1 MTFTP
6 ELARAQFSAL
16 TQRYD
21 DKPVIF
27 FDGPGGSQVSQ
38 GVLEKMTHYLGKYN
52 ANLGGHYFSSHKTTE
67 VMSNARES
75 VRAFLNAPSPDNIV
89 FGMNMT
95 SLTFHLS
102 RIISRDWQAGD
113 EIIVTELD
121 HYANVSSW
129 QQAANDKQVT
139 VHQIPLQQSDC
150 SLDTARLCEK
160 ITAKTRLVAVSYA
173 SNVTG
178 SITDIKAITEAAHR
192 VGAQVYVDAV
202 HYAPHNL
209 IDVQALGC
217 DFLVCSAYKFFG
229 PHIGMAYIA
238 PQWLQRLQPYKVEPA
253 TDIGPGRFE
262 TGTQSFEGLAGVT
275 AAIDYLAQWGTP
287 GAPLRQRLQ
296 ESFADYHR
304 HEENLCRY
312 FLQGLQNVD
321 GVQLYGTP
329 QADIHRRTPTF
340 ALTFSGHAPEEIAR
354 RLGRHNICASSGH
367 FYALGLIRRLSLQ
380 DSGGVLRIGMMHYNT
395 QQEID
400 MLFEVL
406 ASELTVAGRQ
416 AAIGQI

>member
-1 MTFTP
+1 MSFTP

-16 TQRYD
+16 SQRHD

-27 FDGPGGSQVSQ
+27 FDGPGGSQVSH
-38 GVLEKMTHYLGKYN
+38 GVLEKMTGYLGKYN

-67 VMSNARES
+67 VMNHARES
-75 VRAFLNAPSPDNIV
+75 VRALLNAPSPDNIV

-102 RIISRDWQAGD
+102 RIISRTWQAGD
-113 EIIVTELD
+113 EIIVTALD

-129 QQAANDKQVT
+129 QQAAADKQAI
-139 VHQIPLQQSDC
+139 VHQIPLERADC
-150 SLDTARLCEK
+150 SLSAARLCER

-178 SITDIKAITEAAHR
+178 SIADIKAITEAAHR
-192 VGAQVYVDAV
+192 VGALVYVDAV

-217 DFLVCSAYKFFG
+217 DFLACSAYKFFG

-253 TDIGPGRFE
+253 TDVGPGRFE

-287 GAPLRQRLQ
+287 GASLRQRLQ
-296 ESFADYHR
+296 ESFTGYHR
-304 HEENLCRY
+304 HEENLSRH
-312 FLQGLQNVD
+312 FLQRLQHIS
-321 GVQLYGTP
+321 GVQLYGSA

-354 RLGRHNICASSGH
+354 RLGRHNICVGSGH
-367 FYALGLIRRLSLQ
+367 FYALGLIQQLGLQ
-380 DSGGVLRIGMMHYNT
+380 DGGVLRIGMMHYNT
-395 QQEID
+395 LQEID

-406 ASELTVAGRQ
+406 AGELGIKGKQSVNG
-416 AAIGQI
+416 

>member
-16 TQRYD
+16 TQHYND
-21 DKPVIF
+21 QPVIF
-27 FDGPGGSQVSQ
+27 FDGPGGSQVSR
-38 GVLEKMTHYLGKYN
+38 GVLEKMTDYLGKYN
-52 ANLGGHYFSSHKTTE
+52 ANLGGHYFSSHVTGE
-67 VMSNARES
+67 VMNNARES
-75 VRAFLNAPSPDNIV
+75 VRALLNAPTPDNII

-102 RIISRDWQAGD
+102 RIISRHWQAGD

-139 VHQIPLQQSDC
+139 VHQIPLQQADC
-150 SLDTARLCEK
+150 SLDVARLCEQ
-160 ITAKTRLVAVSYA
+160 ITAKTRLVAVTYA

-178 SITDIKAITEAAHR
+178 SIVDIKTITEAAHR

-253 TDIGPGRFE
+253 TDVGPGRFE
-262 TGTQSFEGLAGVT
+262 TGTQSFEGLTGVT
-275 AAIDYLAQWGTP
+275 AAVDYLAQWGTP
-287 GAPLRQRLQ
+287 GASLRQRLQ

-312 FLQGLQNVD
+312 FLQRLQQID
-321 GVQLYGTP
+321 DVQLYGSP
-329 QADIHRRTPTF
+329 QADCQRRTPTF
-340 ALTFSGHAPEEIAR
+340 ALTFKRHAPEQVAR
-354 RLGRHNICASSGH
+354 RLGRHNICVGSGH
-367 FYALGLIRRLSLQ
+367 FYAQGLIQRLNLQ

-395 QQEID
+395 LQEID
-400 MLFEVL
+400 TLFELLV
-406 ASELTVAGRQ
+406 SER
-416 AAIGQI
+416 

>member
-16 TQRYD
+16 TQHYND
-21 DKPVIF
+21 QPVIF
-27 FDGPGGSQVSQ
+27 FDGPGGSQVSR
-38 GVLEKMTHYLGKYN
+38 GVLEKMTDYLGKYN
-52 ANLGGHYFSSHKTTE
+52 ANLGGHYFSSHVSGE
-67 VMSNARES
+67 VMNNARES
-75 VRAFLNAPSPDNIV
+75 VRALLNAPTPDNII

-102 RIISRDWQAGD
+102 RIISRHWQAGD

-139 VHQIPLQQSDC
+139 VHQIPLQQADC
-150 SLDTARLCEK
+150 SLDVARLCEQ
-160 ITAKTRLVAVSYA
+160 ITAKTRLVAVTYA

-178 SITDIKAITEAAHR
+178 SIVDIKTITEAAHR

-253 TDIGPGRFE
+253 TDVGPGRFE

-275 AAIDYLAQWGTP
+275 AAVDYLAQWGTP
-287 GAPLRQRLQ
+287 GASLRQRLQ

-312 FLQGLQNVD
+312 FLQRLQQID
-321 GVQLYGTP
+321 DVQLYGSA
-329 QADIHRRTPTF
+329 QADCQRRTPTF
-340 ALTFSGHAPEEIAR
+340 ALTFKRHAPEQVAR
-354 RLGRHNICASSGH
+354 RLGRHNICVGSGH
-367 FYALGLIRRLSLQ
+367 FYAQGLIQRLNLQ

-395 QQEID
+395 LQEID
-400 MLFEVL
+400 TLFELLV
-406 ASELTVAGRQ
+406 SER
-416 AAIGQI
+416 

>member
-16 TQRYD
+16 TQHYND
-21 DKPVIF
+21 QPVIF
-27 FDGPGGSQVSQ
+27 FDGPGGSQVSR
-38 GVLEKMTHYLGKYN
+38 GVLEKMTDYLGKYN
-52 ANLGGHYFSSHKTTE
+52 ANLGGHYFSSHVTGE
-67 VMSNARES
+67 VMNNARES
-75 VRAFLNAPSPDNIV
+75 VRALLNAPTPDNII

-102 RIISRDWQAGD
+102 RIISRHWQAGD

-139 VHQIPLQQSDC
+139 VHQIPLQQADC
-150 SLDTARLCEK
+150 SLDVARLCEQ
-160 ITAKTRLVAVSYA
+160 ITVKTRLVAVTYA

-178 SITDIKAITEAAHR
+178 SIVDIKTITEAAHR

-253 TDIGPGRFE
+253 TDVGPGRFE

-275 AAIDYLAQWGTP
+275 AAVDYLAQWGTP
-287 GAPLRQRLQ
+287 GASLRQRLQ

-312 FLQGLQNVD
+312 FLQRLQQID
-321 GVQLYGTP
+321 DVQLYGSP
-329 QADIHRRTPTF
+329 QADCQRRTPTF
-340 ALTFSGHAPEEIAR
+340 ALTFKRHAPEQIAL
-354 RLGRHNICASSGH
+354 RLGRHNICVGSGH
-367 FYALGLIRRLSLQ
+367 FYAQGLIQRLNLQ

-395 QQEID
+395 LQEID
-400 MLFEVL
+400 TLFELLV
-406 ASELTVAGRQ
+406 SER
-416 AAIGQI
+416 

>member
-16 TQRYD
+16 TQHYND
-21 DKPVIF
+21 QPVIF
-27 FDGPGGSQVSQ
+27 FDGPGGSQVSR
-38 GVLEKMTHYLGKYN
+38 GVLEKMTDYLGKYN
-52 ANLGGHYFSSHKTTE
+52 ANLGGHYFSSHLTGE
-67 VMSNARES
+67 VMNHARES
-75 VRAFLNAPSPDNIV
+75 VRALLNAPTPDNII

-102 RIISRDWQAGD
+102 RIISRHWQAGD

-150 SLDTARLCEK
+150 SLDVARLCEQ
-160 ITAKTRLVAVSYA
+160 ITAKTRLVAVTYA

-178 SITDIKAITEAAHR
+178 SIVDIKTITEAAHR

-238 PQWLQRLQPYKVEPA
+238 PQWLQRLHPYKVEPA
-253 TDIGPGRFE
+253 TDAGPGRFE

-275 AAIDYLAQWGTP
+275 AAVEYLAQWGTP
-287 GAPLRQRLQ
+287 GASLRQRLQ

-312 FLQGLQNVD
+312 FLQRLQQID
-321 GVQLYGTP
+321 DVQLYGSP
-329 QADIHRRTPTF
+329 LADSQRRTPTF
-340 ALTFSGHAPEEIAR
+340 ALTFKRHAPEQVAR
-354 RLGRHNICASSGH
+354 RLGRHNICVGSGH
-367 FYALGLIRRLSLQ
+367 FYAQGLIQRLNLQ

-395 QQEID
+395 LQEID
-400 MLFEVL
+400 TLFELLV
-406 ASELTVAGRQ
+406 SER
-416 AAIGQI
+416 

>member
-16 TQRYD
+16 TQHYND
-21 DKPVIF
+21 QPVIF
-27 FDGPGGSQVSQ
+27 FDGPGGSQVSR
-38 GVLEKMTHYLGKYN
+38 GVLEKMTDYLGKYN
-52 ANLGGHYFSSHKTTE
+52 ANLGGHYFSSHVTGE
-67 VMSNARES
+67 VMNNARES
-75 VRAFLNAPSPDNIV
+75 VRALLNAPTPDNII

-102 RIISRDWQAGD
+102 RIISRHWQAGD

-139 VHQIPLQQSDC
+139 VHQIPLQQADC
-150 SLDTARLCEK
+150 SLDVARLCEQ
-160 ITAKTRLVAVSYA
+160 ITAKTRLVAVTYA

-178 SITDIKAITEAAHR
+178 SIVDIKTITEAAHR

-238 PQWLQRLQPYKVEPA
+238 PQWLQRLQSYKVEPA
-253 TDIGPGRFE
+253 TDVGPGRFE

-275 AAIDYLAQWGTP
+275 AAVDYLAQWGTP
-287 GAPLRQRLQ
+287 GASLRQRLQ

-312 FLQGLQNVD
+312 FLQRLQQID
-321 GVQLYGTP
+321 DVQLYGSP
-329 QADIHRRTPTF
+329 QADCQRRTPTF
-340 ALTFSGHAPEEIAR
+340 ALTFKRHAPEQVAR
-354 RLGRHNICASSGH
+354 RLGRHNICVGSGH
-367 FYALGLIRRLSLQ
+367 FYAQGLIQRLNLQ

-395 QQEID
+395 LQEID
-400 MLFEVL
+400 TLFELLV
-406 ASELTVAGRQ
+406 SER
-416 AAIGQI
+416 

>member
-16 TQRYD
+16 TQHYND
-21 DKPVIF
+21 QPVIF
-27 FDGPGGSQVSQ
+27 FDGPGGSQVSR
-38 GVLEKMTHYLGKYN
+38 GVLEKMTDYLGKYN
-52 ANLGGHYFSSHKTTE
+52 ANLGGHYFSSHVTGE
-67 VMSNARES
+67 VMNNARES
-75 VRAFLNAPSPDNIV
+75 VRALLNAPTPDNII

-102 RIISRDWQAGD
+102 RIISRHWQAGD

-139 VHQIPLQQSDC
+139 VHQIPLQQADC
-150 SLDTARLCEK
+150 SLDVARLCEQ
-160 ITAKTRLVAVSYA
+160 ITAKTRLVAVTYA

-178 SITDIKAITEAAHR
+178 SIVDIKTITEAAHR

-238 PQWLQRLQPYKVEPA
+238 PQWLQRLQSYKVEPA
-253 TDIGPGRFE
+253 TDVGPGRFE

-275 AAIDYLAQWGTP
+275 AAVDYLAQWGTP
-287 GAPLRQRLQ
+287 GASLRQRLQ

-312 FLQGLQNVD
+312 FLQRLQQID
-321 GVQLYGTP
+321 DVQLYGSP
-329 QADIHRRTPTF
+329 QADCQRRTPTF
-340 ALTFSGHAPEEIAR
+340 ALTFKRHAPEQIAR
-354 RLGRHNICASSGH
+354 RLGRHNICVGSGH
-367 FYALGLIRRLSLQ
+367 FYAQGLIQRLNLQ
-380 DSGGVLRIGMMHYNT
+380 DCGGVLRIGMMHYNT
-395 QQEID
+395 LQEID
-400 MLFEVL
+400 TLFELLV
-406 ASELTVAGRQ
+406 SER
-416 AAIGQI
+416 

>member
-6 ELARAQFSAL
+6 EIARAQFSAL
-16 TQRYD
+16 TQHYND
-21 DKPVIF
+21 QPVIF
-27 FDGPGGSQVSQ
+27 FDGPGGSQVSR
-38 GVLEKMTHYLGKYN
+38 GVLEKMTDYLGKYN
-52 ANLGGHYFSSHKTTE
+52 ANLGGHYFSSHVTGE
-67 VMSNARES
+67 VMNNARES
-75 VRAFLNAPSPDNIV
+75 VRALLNAPTPDNII

-102 RIISRDWQAGD
+102 RIISRHWQAGD

-139 VHQIPLQQSDC
+139 VHQIPLQQADC
-150 SLDTARLCEK
+150 SLDVARLCEQ
-160 ITAKTRLVAVSYA
+160 ITAKTRLVAVTYA

-178 SITDIKAITEAAHR
+178 SIVDIKTITEAAHR

-253 TDIGPGRFE
+253 TDVGPGRFE

-275 AAIDYLAQWGTP
+275 AAVDYLAQWGTP
-287 GAPLRQRLQ
+287 GASLRQRLQ

-312 FLQGLQNVD
+312 FLQRLQQID
-321 GVQLYGTP
+321 DVQLYGSP
-329 QADIHRRTPTF
+329 QADCQRRTPTF
-340 ALTFSGHAPEEIAR
+340 ALTFKRHAPEQIAL
-354 RLGRHNICASSGH
+354 RLGRHNICVGSGH
-367 FYALGLIRRLSLQ
+367 FYAQGLIQRLNLQ

-395 QQEID
+395 LQEID
-400 MLFEVL
+400 TLFELLV
-406 ASELTVAGRQ
+406 SER
-416 AAIGQI
+416 

>member
-16 TQRYD
+16 SQHYND
-21 DKPVIF
+21 QPVIF
-27 FDGPGGSQVSQ
+27 FDGPGGSQVSR
-38 GVLEKMTHYLGKYN
+38 GVLEKMTDYLGKYN
-52 ANLGGHYFSSHKTTE
+52 ANLGGHYFSSHLTGE
-67 VMSNARES
+67 VMNHARES
-75 VRAFLNAPSPDNIV
+75 VRALLNAPTPDNII

-102 RIISRDWQAGD
+102 RIISRHWQAGD

-150 SLDTARLCEK
+150 SLDVARLCEQ
-160 ITAKTRLVAVSYA
+160 ITAKTRLVAVTYA

-178 SITDIKAITEAAHR
+178 SIVDIKTITEAAHR

-253 TDIGPGRFE
+253 TDVGPGRFE

-275 AAIDYLAQWGTP
+275 AAVEYLAQWGTP
-287 GAPLRQRLQ
+287 GASLRQRLQ

-312 FLQGLQNVD
+312 FLQRLQQID
-321 GVQLYGTP
+321 DVQLYGSP
-329 QADIHRRTPTF
+329 LADSQRRTPTF
-340 ALTFSGHAPEEIAR
+340 ALTFKRHAPEQVAR
-354 RLGRHNICASSGH
+354 RLGRHNICVGSGH
-367 FYALGLIRRLSLQ
+367 FYAQGLIQRLNLQ

-395 QQEID
+395 LQEID
-400 MLFEVL
+400 TLFELLV
-406 ASELTVAGRQ
+406 SER
-416 AAIGQI
+416 

>member
-16 TQRYD
+16 TQHYND
-21 DKPVIF
+21 QPVIF
-27 FDGPGGSQVSQ
+27 FDGPGGSQVSR
-38 GVLEKMTHYLGKYN
+38 GVLEKMTDYLGKYN
-52 ANLGGHYFSSHKTTE
+52 ANLGGHYFSSHVTGE
-67 VMSNARES
+67 VMNNARES
-75 VRAFLNAPSPDNIV
+75 VRALLNAPTPDNII

-95 SLTFHLS
+95 SLTFYLS
-102 RIISRDWQAGD
+102 RIISRHWQAGD

-139 VHQIPLQQSDC
+139 VHQIPLQQADC
-150 SLDTARLCEK
+150 SLDVARLCEQ
-160 ITAKTRLVAVSYA
+160 ITAKTRLVAVTYA

-178 SITDIKAITEAAHR
+178 SIVDIKTITEAAHR

-253 TDIGPGRFE
+253 TDVGPGRFE

-275 AAIDYLAQWGTP
+275 AAVDYLAQWGTP
-287 GAPLRQRLQ
+287 GASLRQRLQ

-312 FLQGLQNVD
+312 FLQRLQQID
-321 GVQLYGTP
+321 DVQLYGSP
-329 QADIHRRTPTF
+329 QADCQRRTPTF
-340 ALTFSGHAPEEIAR
+340 ALTFKRHAPEQIAR
-354 RLGRHNICASSGH
+354 RLGRHNICVGSGH
-367 FYALGLIRRLSLQ
+367 FYAQGLIQRLNLQ

-395 QQEID
+395 LQEID
-400 MLFEVL
+400 TLFELLV
-406 ASELTVAGRQ
+406 SER
-416 AAIGQI
+416 

>member
-16 TQRYD
+16 TQHYND
-21 DKPVIF
+21 QPVIF
-27 FDGPGGSQVSQ
+27 FDGPGGSQVSR
-38 GVLEKMTHYLGKYN
+38 GVLEKMTDYLGKYN
-52 ANLGGHYFSSHKTTE
+52 ANLGGHYFSSHVTGE
-67 VMSNARES
+67 VMNNARES
-75 VRAFLNAPSPDNIV
+75 VRALLNAPTPDNII

-102 RIISRDWQAGD
+102 RIISRHWQAGD

-139 VHQIPLQQSDC
+139 VHQIPLQQADC
-150 SLDTARLCEK
+150 SLDVARLCEQ
-160 ITAKTRLVAVSYA
+160 ITAKTRLVAVTYA

-178 SITDIKAITEAAHR
+178 SIVDIKTITEAAHR

-253 TDIGPGRFE
+253 TAVGPGRFE
-262 TGTQSFEGLAGVT
+262 TGTQSFEGLTGVT
-275 AAIDYLAQWGTP
+275 AAVDYLAQWGTP
-287 GAPLRQRLQ
+287 GASLRQRLQ

-312 FLQGLQNVD
+312 FLQRLQQID
-321 GVQLYGTP
+321 DVQLYGSP
-329 QADIHRRTPTF
+329 QADCQRRTPTF
-340 ALTFSGHAPEEIAR
+340 ALTFKRHAPEQVAR
-354 RLGRHNICASSGH
+354 RLGRHNICVGSGH
-367 FYALGLIRRLSLQ
+367 FYAQGLIQRLNLQ

-395 QQEID
+395 LQEID
-400 MLFEVL
+400 TLFELLV
-406 ASELTVAGRQ
+406 SER
-416 AAIGQI
+416 

>member
-16 TQRYD
+16 TQHYND
-21 DKPVIF
+21 QPVIF
-27 FDGPGGSQVSQ
+27 FDGPGGSQVSR
-38 GVLEKMTHYLGKYN
+38 GVLEKMTDYLGKYN
-52 ANLGGHYFSSHKTTE
+52 ANLGGHYFSSHVTGE
-67 VMSNARES
+67 VMNNARES
-75 VRAFLNAPSPDNIV
+75 VRALLNAPTPDNII

-102 RIISRDWQAGD
+102 RIISRHWQAGD

-139 VHQIPLQQSDC
+139 VHQIPLQQADC
-150 SLDTARLCEK
+150 SLDVARLCEQ
-160 ITAKTRLVAVSYA
+160 ITAKTRLVAVTYA

-178 SITDIKAITEAAHR
+178 SIVDIKTITEAAHR

-253 TDIGPGRFE
+253 TDVGPGRFE

-275 AAIDYLAQWGTP
+275 AAVDYLAQWGTP
-287 GAPLRQRLQ
+287 GASLRQRLQ

-312 FLQGLQNVD
+312 FLQRLQQID
-321 GVQLYGTP
+321 DVQLYGSA
-329 QADIHRRTPTF
+329 QADCQRRTPTF
-340 ALTFSGHAPEEIAR
+340 ALTFKRHAPEQVAR
-354 RLGRHNICASSGH
+354 RLGRHNICVGSGH
-367 FYALGLIRRLSLQ
+367 FYAQGLIQRLNLQ

-395 QQEID
+395 LQEID
-400 MLFEVL
+400 TLFELLV
-406 ASELTVAGRQ
+406 SER
-416 AAIGQI
+416 

>member
-1 MTFTP
+1 MTFSP

-16 TQRYD
+16 SQRYD
-21 DKPVIF
+21 DKPAIF

-38 GVLEKMTHYLGKYN
+38 AVLEKMTDYLGKYN

-67 VMSNARES
+67 VMNQARES
-75 VRAFLNAPSPDNIV
+75 VRAFLNAPSPDNVV

-102 RIISRDWQAGD
+102 RIISRNWQAGD
-113 EIIVTELD
+113 EIIVTALD

-129 QQAANDKQVT
+129 QQAAADKQVT
-139 VHQIPLQQSDC
+139 VHQIPLERADC
-150 SLDTARLCEK
+150 SLNAARLCES

-178 SITDIKAITEAAHR
+178 SIADIKTITDAAHR

-262 TGTQSFEGLAGVT
+262 TGTLSFEGLAGVT

-296 ESFADYHR
+296 ESFAGYHQ
-304 HEENLCRY
+304 HEESLCRY
-312 FLQGLQNVD
+312 FLQRLQHID
-321 GVQLYGTP
+321 SIQLYGSP
-329 QADIHRRTPTF
+329 SADTQRRTPTF
-340 ALTFSGHAPEEIAR
+340 ALTFKEHTPEQVAR
-354 RLGRHNICASSGH
+354 RLGQHNICVGSGH
-367 FYALGLIRRLSLQ
+367 FYALGLIQQLGLQ
-380 DSGGVLRIGMMHYNT
+380 DCGGVLRVGMMHYNT

-406 ASELTVAGRQ
+406 ASER
-416 AAIGQI
+416 

>member
-16 TQRYD
+16 TQHYND
-21 DKPVIF
+21 QPVIF
-27 FDGPGGSQVSQ
+27 FDGPGGSQVSR
-38 GVLEKMTHYLGKYN
+38 GVLEKMTDYLGKYN
-52 ANLGGHYFSSHKTTE
+52 ANLGGHYFSSHVTGE
-67 VMSNARES
+67 VMNNARES
-75 VRAFLNAPSPDNIV
+75 VRALLNAPTPDNII

-102 RIISRDWQAGD
+102 RIISRHWQAGD

-139 VHQIPLQQSDC
+139 VHQIPLQQADC
-150 SLDTARLCEK
+150 SLDVARLCEQ
-160 ITAKTRLVAVSYA
+160 ITAKTRLVAVTYA

-178 SITDIKAITEAAHR
+178 SIVDIKTITEAAHR

-229 PHIGMAYIA
+229 PHIGIAYIA

-253 TDIGPGRFE
+253 TDVGPGRFE

-275 AAIDYLAQWGTP
+275 AAVDYLAQWGTP
-287 GAPLRQRLQ
+287 GASLRQRLQ
-296 ESFADYHR
+296 ESFTDYHR

-312 FLQGLQNVD
+312 FLQRLQQID
-321 GVQLYGTP
+321 DVQLYGSA
-329 QADIHRRTPTF
+329 QADCQRRTPTF
-340 ALTFSGHAPEEIAR
+340 ALTFKRHTPEQVAR
-354 RLGRHNICASSGH
+354 RLGRHNICVGSGH
-367 FYALGLIRRLSLQ
+367 FYAQGLIQRLNLQ

-395 QQEID
+395 LQEID
-400 MLFEVL
+400 TLFELLV
-406 ASELTVAGRQ
+406 SER
-416 AAIGQI
+416 

>member
-16 TQRYD
+16 TQHYND
-21 DKPVIF
+21 QPVIF
-27 FDGPGGSQVSQ
+27 FDGPGGSQVSR
-38 GVLEKMTHYLGKYN
+38 GVLEKMTDYLGKYN
-52 ANLGGHYFSSHKTTE
+52 ANLGGHYFSSHVTGE
-67 VMSNARES
+67 VMNNARES
-75 VRAFLNAPSPDNIV
+75 VRALLNAPTLDNII

-102 RIISRDWQAGD
+102 RIISRHWQAGD

-139 VHQIPLQQSDC
+139 VHQIPLQQADC
-150 SLDTARLCEK
+150 SLDVARLCEQ
-160 ITAKTRLVAVSYA
+160 ITAKTRLVAVTYA

-178 SITDIKAITEAAHR
+178 SIVDIKTITEAAHR

-253 TDIGPGRFE
+253 TDVGPGRFE

-275 AAIDYLAQWGTP
+275 AAVDYLAQWGTP
-287 GAPLRQRLQ
+287 GASLRQRLQ

-312 FLQGLQNVD
+312 FLQRLQQID
-321 GVQLYGTP
+321 DVQLYGSP
-329 QADIHRRTPTF
+329 QADCQRRTPTF
-340 ALTFSGHAPEEIAR
+340 ALTFKRHAPEQVAR
-354 RLGRHNICASSGH
+354 RLGRHNICVGSGH
-367 FYALGLIRRLSLQ
+367 FYAQGLIQRLNLQ

-395 QQEID
+395 LQEID
-400 MLFEVL
+400 TLFELLV
-406 ASELTVAGRQ
+406 SER
-416 AAIGQI
+416 

>member
-16 TQRYD
+16 TQHYND
-21 DKPVIF
+21 QPVIF
-27 FDGPGGSQVSQ
+27 FDGPGGSQVSR
-38 GVLEKMTHYLGKYN
+38 GVLEKMTDYLGKYN
-52 ANLGGHYFSSHKTTE
+52 ANLGGHYFSSHVTGE
-67 VMSNARES
+67 VMNNARES
-75 VRAFLNAPSPDNIV
+75 VRALLNAPTPDNII

-102 RIISRDWQAGD
+102 RIISRHWQAGD

-139 VHQIPLQQSDC
+139 VHQIPLQQADC
-150 SLDTARLCEK
+150 SLDVARLCEQ
-160 ITAKTRLVAVSYA
+160 ITAKTRLVAVTYA

-178 SITDIKAITEAAHR
+178 SIVDIKTITEAAHR

-253 TDIGPGRFE
+253 TDVGPGRFE

-275 AAIDYLAQWGTP
+275 AAVDYLAQWGTP
-287 GAPLRQRLQ
+287 GASLRQRLQ
-296 ESFADYHR
+296 ESFTDYHR

-312 FLQGLQNVD
+312 FLQRLQQID
-321 GVQLYGTP
+321 DVQLYGSP
-329 QADIHRRTPTF
+329 QADCQRRTPTF
-340 ALTFSGHAPEEIAR
+340 ALTFKRHAPEQIAR
-354 RLGRHNICASSGH
+354 RLGRHNICVGSGH
-367 FYALGLIRRLSLQ
+367 FYAQGLIQRLNLQ

-395 QQEID
+395 LQEID
-400 MLFEVL
+400 TLFELLV
-406 ASELTVAGRQ
+406 SER
-416 AAIGQI
+416 

>member
-16 TQRYD
+16 TQHYND
-21 DKPVIF
+21 QPVIF
-27 FDGPGGSQVSQ
+27 FDGPGGSQVSR
-38 GVLEKMTHYLGKYN
+38 GVLEKMTDYLGKYN
-52 ANLGGHYFSSHKTTE
+52 ANLGGHYFSSHVTGE
-67 VMSNARES
+67 VMNNARES
-75 VRAFLNAPSPDNIV
+75 VRALLNAPTPDNII

-102 RIISRDWQAGD
+102 RIISRHWQAGD

-139 VHQIPLQQSDC
+139 VHQIPLQQADC
-150 SLDTARLCEK
+150 SLDVARLCEQ
-160 ITAKTRLVAVSYA
+160 ITAKTRLVAVTYA

-178 SITDIKAITEAAHR
+178 SIVDIKTITEAAHR

-253 TDIGPGRFE
+253 TDVGPGRFE
-262 TGTQSFEGLAGVT
+262 TGTQSFEGLTGVT
-275 AAIDYLAQWGTP
+275 AAVDYLAQWGTP
-287 GAPLRQRLQ
+287 GASLRQRLQ

-312 FLQGLQNVD
+312 FLQRLQQID
-321 GVQLYGTP
+321 DVQLYGST
-329 QADIHRRTPTF
+329 QADCQRRTPTF
-340 ALTFSGHAPEEIAR
+340 ALTFKRHAPEQVAR
-354 RLGRHNICASSGH
+354 RLGRHNICVGSGH
-367 FYALGLIRRLSLQ
+367 FYAQGLIQRLNLQ

-395 QQEID
+395 LQEID
-400 MLFEVL
+400 TLFEL
-406 ASELTVAGRQ
+406 LISER
-416 AAIGQI
+416 

>member
-16 TQRYD
+16 RQRHD
-21 DKPVIF
+21 DRPVIF

-38 GVLEKMTHYLGKYN
+38 GVLEKMTDYLGKYN
-52 ANLGGHYFSSHKTTE
+52 ANLGGHYFSSHRTTE
-67 VMSNARES
+67 VMDHARES
-75 VRAFLNAPSPDNIV
+75 VRALLNAPTPDNIV

-102 RIISRDWQAGD
+102 RIISRSWQAGD
-113 EIIVTELD
+113 EIIVTALD

-129 QQAANDKQVT
+129 QQAAADKQVT
-139 VHQIPLQQSDC
+139 VHQIPLEPADC
-150 SLDTARLCEK
+150 SLDAARLCAR

-178 SITDIKAITEAAHR
+178 SIVDIKAITEAAHR

-253 TDIGPGRFE
+253 TDLGPGRFE

-304 HEENLCRY
+304 HEERLCRH
-312 FLQGLQNVD
+312 FLQRLRQLG
-321 GVQLYGTP
+321 GVRLYGCP
-329 QADIHRRTPTF
+329 QADSRTPTF
-340 ALTFSGHAPEEIAR
+340 ALTFSGHAPEAIAR
-354 RLGRHNICASSGH
+354 RLGQHNICVGSGH
-367 FYALGLIRRLSLQ
+367 FYALGLIQQLGLQ
-380 DSGGVLRIGMMHYNT
+380 DGGVLRIGMMHYNT

-400 MLFEVL
+400 VLFEVL
-406 ASELTVAGRQ
+406 ADELAVTGKQ
-416 AAIGQI
+416 TAIGLG

>member
-16 TQRYD
+16 TQHYND
-21 DKPVIF
+21 QPVIF
-27 FDGPGGSQVSQ
+27 FDGPGGSQVSR
-38 GVLEKMTHYLGKYN
+38 GVLEKMTDYLGKYN
-52 ANLGGHYFSSHKTTE
+52 ANLGGHYFSSHVTGE
-67 VMSNARES
+67 VMNNARES
-75 VRAFLNAPSPDNIV
+75 VRALLNAPTPDNII

-102 RIISRDWQAGD
+102 RIISRHWQAGD

-139 VHQIPLQQSDC
+139 VHQIPLQQADC
-150 SLDTARLCEK
+150 SLDVARLCEQ
-160 ITAKTRLVAVSYA
+160 ITAKTRLVAVTYA

-178 SITDIKAITEAAHR
+178 SIVDIKTITEAAHR

-253 TDIGPGRFE
+253 TDVGPGRFE

-275 AAIDYLAQWGTP
+275 AAVDYLAQWGTP
-287 GAPLRQRLQ
+287 GASLRQRLQ

-312 FLQGLQNVD
+312 FLQRLQQID
-321 GVQLYGTP
+321 DVQLYGSA
-329 QADIHRRTPTF
+329 QADCQRRTPTF
-340 ALTFSGHAPEEIAR
+340 ALTFKRHAPEQVAR
-354 RLGRHNICASSGH
+354 RLGRHNICVGSGH
-367 FYALGLIRRLSLQ
+367 FYAQGLIQRLNLQ

-395 QQEID
+395 LQEID
-400 MLFEVL
+400 TLFEL
-406 ASELTVAGRQ
+406 LISER
-416 AAIGQI
+416 

>member
-16 TQRYD
+16 TQHYND
-21 DKPVIF
+21 QPVIF
-27 FDGPGGSQVSQ
+27 FDGPGGSQVSR
-38 GVLEKMTHYLGKYN
+38 GVLEKMTDYLGKYN
-52 ANLGGHYFSSHKTTE
+52 ANLGGHYFSSHVTGE
-67 VMSNARES
+67 VMNNARES
-75 VRAFLNAPSPDNIV
+75 VRALLNAPTPDNII

-102 RIISRDWQAGD
+102 RIISRHWQAGD

-139 VHQIPLQQSDC
+139 VHQIPLQQADC
-150 SLDTARLCEK
+150 SLDVARLCEQ
-160 ITAKTRLVAVSYA
+160 ITAKTRLVAVTYA

-178 SITDIKAITEAAHR
+178 SIVDIKTITEAAHR

-229 PHIGMAYIA
+229 PHIGIAYIA

-253 TDIGPGRFE
+253 TDVGPGRFE

-275 AAIDYLAQWGTP
+275 AAVDYLAQWGTP
-287 GAPLRQRLQ
+287 GASLRQRLQ
-296 ESFADYHR
+296 ESFTDYHR

-312 FLQGLQNVD
+312 FLQRLQQID
-321 GVQLYGTP
+321 DVQLYGSA
-329 QADIHRRTPTF
+329 QADCQRRTPTF
-340 ALTFSGHAPEEIAR
+340 ALTFKRHAPEQVAR
-354 RLGRHNICASSGH
+354 RLGRHNICVGSGH
-367 FYALGLIRRLSLQ
+367 FYAQGLIQRLNLQ

-395 QQEID
+395 LQEID
-400 MLFEVL
+400 TLFELLV
-406 ASELTVAGRQ
+406 SER
-416 AAIGQI
+416 

>member
-16 TQRYD
+16 TQHYND
-21 DKPVIF
+21 QPVIF
-27 FDGPGGSQVSQ
+27 FDGPGGSQVSR
-38 GVLEKMTHYLGKYN
+38 GVLEKMTDYLGKYN
-52 ANLGGHYFSSHKTTE
+52 ANLGGHYFSSHVTGE
-67 VMSNARES
+67 VMNNARES
-75 VRAFLNAPSPDNIV
+75 VRALLNAPTPDNII

-102 RIISRDWQAGD
+102 RIISRHWQAGD

-139 VHQIPLQQSDC
+139 VHQIPLQQADC
-150 SLDTARLCEK
+150 SLDVARLCEQ
-160 ITAKTRLVAVSYA
+160 ITAKTRLVAVTYA

-178 SITDIKAITEAAHR
+178 SIVDIKTITEAAHR

-229 PHIGMAYIA
+229 PHIGMTYIA

-253 TDIGPGRFE
+253 TDVGPGRFE

-275 AAIDYLAQWGTP
+275 AAVDYLAQWGTP
-287 GAPLRQRLQ
+287 GASLRQRLQ

-312 FLQGLQNVD
+312 FLQRLQQID
-321 GVQLYGTP
+321 DVQLYGSP
-329 QADIHRRTPTF
+329 QADCQRRTPTF
-340 ALTFSGHAPEEIAR
+340 ALTFKRHAPEQVAR
-354 RLGRHNICASSGH
+354 RLGRHNICVGSGH
-367 FYALGLIRRLSLQ
+367 FYAQGLIQRLNLQ

-395 QQEID
+395 LQEID
-400 MLFEVL
+400 TLFELLV
-406 ASELTVAGRQ
+406 SER
-416 AAIGQI
+416 

>member
-67 VMSNARES
+67 VMNNARES
-75 VRAFLNAPSPDNIV
+75 VRTFLNAPSPDNIV

-139 VHQIPLQQSDC
+139 VHQIPLQLSDC

-178 SITDIKAITEAAHR
+178 SIADIKAITEAAHR

-287 GAPLRQRLQ
+287 DAPLRQRLQ
-296 ESFADYHR
+296 ESFARYHR
-304 HEENLCRY
+304 HEENLCRH
-312 FLQGLQNVD
+312 FLQGLQNLD
-321 GVQLYGTP
+321 GVQLYGSP

-354 RLGRHNICASSGH
+354 RLGRYNICAGSGH
-367 FYALGLIRRLSLQ
+367 FYALGLIRRLNLL

-406 ASELTVAGRQ
+406 ASERLIHA
-416 AAIGQI
+416 

>member
-16 TQRYD
+16 TQHYND
-21 DKPVIF
+21 QPVIF
-27 FDGPGGSQVSQ
+27 FDGPGGSQVSR
-38 GVLEKMTHYLGKYN
+38 GVLEKMTDYLGKYN
-52 ANLGGHYFSSHKTTE
+52 ANLGGHYFSSHVTGE
-67 VMSNARES
+67 VMNNARES
-75 VRAFLNAPSPDNIV
+75 VRALLNAPTPDNII

-102 RIISRDWQAGD
+102 RIISRHWQAGD

-139 VHQIPLQQSDC
+139 VHQIPLQQADC
-150 SLDTARLCEK
+150 SLDVARLCEQ
-160 ITAKTRLVAVSYA
+160 ITAKTRLVAVTYA

-178 SITDIKAITEAAHR
+178 SIVDIKTITEAAHR
-192 VGAQVYVDAV
+192 VGTQVYVDAV

-253 TDIGPGRFE
+253 TDVGPGRFE

-275 AAIDYLAQWGTP
+275 AAVDYLAQWGTP
-287 GAPLRQRLQ
+287 GASLRQRLQ

-312 FLQGLQNVD
+312 FLQRLQQID
-321 GVQLYGTP
+321 DVQLYGSA
-329 QADIHRRTPTF
+329 QADCQRRTPTF
-340 ALTFSGHAPEEIAR
+340 ALTFKRHAPEQVAR
-354 RLGRHNICASSGH
+354 RLGRHNICVGSGH
-367 FYALGLIRRLSLQ
+367 FYAQGLIQRLNLQ

-395 QQEID
+395 LQEID
-400 MLFEVL
+400 TLFELLV
-406 ASELTVAGRQ
+406 SER
-416 AAIGQI
+416 

>member
-16 TQRYD
+16 TQHYND
-21 DKPVIF
+21 QPVIF
-27 FDGPGGSQVSQ
+27 FDGPGGSQVSR
-38 GVLEKMTHYLGKYN
+38 GVLEKMTDYLGKYN
-52 ANLGGHYFSSHKTTE
+52 ANLGGHYFSSHVTGE
-67 VMSNARES
+67 VMNNARES
-75 VRAFLNAPSPDNIV
+75 VRALLNAPTPDNII

-102 RIISRDWQAGD
+102 RIISRHWQAGD

-139 VHQIPLQQSDC
+139 VHQIPLQQADC
-150 SLDTARLCEK
+150 SLDVARLCEQ
-160 ITAKTRLVAVSYA
+160 ITAKTRLVAVTYA

-178 SITDIKAITEAAHR
+178 SIVDIKTITEAAHR

-253 TDIGPGRFE
+253 TDVGPGRFE

-275 AAIDYLAQWGTP
+275 AAVDYLAQWGTP
-287 GAPLRQRLQ
+287 GASLRQRLQ

-312 FLQGLQNVD
+312 FLQRLQQID
-321 GVQLYGTP
+321 DVQLYGSP
-329 QADIHRRTPTF
+329 QADCQRRTPTF
-340 ALTFSGHAPEEIAR
+340 ALTFKRHAPEQVAR
-354 RLGRHNICASSGH
+354 RLGRHNICVGSGH
-367 FYALGLIRRLSLQ
+367 FYAQGLIQRLNLQ

-395 QQEID
+395 LQEID
-400 MLFEVL
+400 TLFELFV
-406 ASELTVAGRQ
+406 SER
-416 AAIGQI
+416 

>member
-16 TQRYD
+16 TQHYND
-21 DKPVIF
+21 QPVIF
-27 FDGPGGSQVSQ
+27 FDGPGGSQVSR
-38 GVLEKMTHYLGKYN
+38 GVLEKMTDYLGKYN
-52 ANLGGHYFSSHKTTE
+52 ANLGGHYFSSHVTGE
-67 VMSNARES
+67 VMNNARES
-75 VRAFLNAPSPDNIV
+75 VRALLNAPTPDNII

-102 RIISRDWQAGD
+102 RIISRHWQAGD

-139 VHQIPLQQSDC
+139 VHQIPLQQADC
-150 SLDTARLCEK
+150 SLDVARLCEL
-160 ITAKTRLVAVSYA
+160 ITAKTRLVAVTYA

-178 SITDIKAITEAAHR
+178 SIVDIKTITEAAHR

-209 IDVQALGC
+209 IDVQTLGC

-253 TDIGPGRFE
+253 TDVGPGRFE

-275 AAIDYLAQWGTP
+275 AAVDYLAQWGTP
-287 GAPLRQRLQ
+287 GASLRQRLQ

-312 FLQGLQNVD
+312 FLQRLQQID
-321 GVQLYGTP
+321 DVQLYGSP
-329 QADIHRRTPTF
+329 QADCQRRTPTF
-340 ALTFSGHAPEEIAR
+340 ALTFKRHAPEQVAR
-354 RLGRHNICASSGH
+354 RLGRHNICVGSGH
-367 FYALGLIRRLSLQ
+367 FYAQGLIQRLNLQ

-395 QQEID
+395 LQEID
-400 MLFEVL
+400 TLFELLV
-406 ASELTVAGRQ
+406 SER
-416 AAIGQI
+416 

>member
-16 TQRYD
+16 TQHYND
-21 DKPVIF
+21 QPVIF
-27 FDGPGGSQVSQ
+27 FDGPGGSQVSR
-38 GVLEKMTHYLGKYN
+38 GVLEKMTDYLGKYN
-52 ANLGGHYFSSHKTTE
+52 ANLGGHYFSSHVTGE
-67 VMSNARES
+67 VMNNARES
-75 VRAFLNAPSPDNIV
+75 VRALLNAPTPDNII

-102 RIISRDWQAGD
+102 RIISRHWQAGD

-139 VHQIPLQQSDC
+139 VHQIPLQQADC
-150 SLDTARLCEK
+150 SLDVARLCEQ
-160 ITAKTRLVAVSYA
+160 ITAKTRLVAVTYA

-178 SITDIKAITEAAHR
+178 SIVDIKTITEAAHR

-253 TDIGPGRFE
+253 TDVGPGRFE

-275 AAIDYLAQWGTP
+275 AAVDYLAQWGTP
-287 GAPLRQRLQ
+287 GASLRQRLQ

-312 FLQGLQNVD
+312 FLQRLQQID
-321 GVQLYGTP
+321 DVQLYGSA
-329 QADIHRRTPTF
+329 QADCQRRTPTF
-340 ALTFSGHAPEEIAR
+340 ALSFKRHAPEQVAR
-354 RLGRHNICASSGH
+354 RLGRHNICVGSGH
-367 FYALGLIRRLSLQ
+367 FYAQGLIQRLNLQ

-395 QQEID
+395 LQEID
-400 MLFEVL
+400 TLFELLV
-406 ASELTVAGRQ
+406 SER
-416 AAIGQI
+416 

>member
-16 TQRYD
+16 TQHYND
-21 DKPVIF
+21 QPVIF
-27 FDGPGGSQVSQ
+27 FDGPGGSQVSR
-38 GVLEKMTHYLGKYN
+38 GVLEKMTDYLGKYN
-52 ANLGGHYFSSHKTTE
+52 ANLGGHYFSSHVTGE
-67 VMSNARES
+67 VMNNARES
-75 VRAFLNAPSPDNIV
+75 VRALLNAPTPDNII

-102 RIISRDWQAGD
+102 RIISRHWQAGD

-139 VHQIPLQQSDC
+139 VHQIPLQQADC
-150 SLDTARLCEK
+150 SLDVARLCEQ
-160 ITAKTRLVAVSYA
+160 ITAKTRLVAVTYA

-178 SITDIKAITEAAHR
+178 SIVDIKTITEAAHR

-253 TDIGPGRFE
+253 TDVGPGRFE

-275 AAIDYLAQWGTP
+275 AAVDYLAQWGTP
-287 GAPLRQRLQ
+287 GASLRQRLQ

-312 FLQGLQNVD
+312 FLQRLQQID
-321 GVQLYGTP
+321 DVQLYGSA
-329 QADIHRRTPTF
+329 QADCQRRTPTF
-340 ALTFSGHAPEEIAR
+340 ALTFKRHAPEQIAR
-354 RLGRHNICASSGH
+354 RLGRHNICVGSGH
-367 FYALGLIRRLSLQ
+367 FYAQGLIQRLNLQ

-395 QQEID
+395 LQEID
-400 MLFEVL
+400 TLFELLV
-406 ASELTVAGRQ
+406 SER
-416 AAIGQI
+416 

>member
-16 TQRYD
+16 TQHYND
-21 DKPVIF
+21 QPVIF
-27 FDGPGGSQVSQ
+27 FDGPGGSQVSR
-38 GVLEKMTHYLGKYN
+38 GVLEKMTDYLGKYN
-52 ANLGGHYFSSHKTTE
+52 ANLGGHYFSSHVTGE
-67 VMSNARES
+67 VMNNARES
-75 VRAFLNAPSPDNIV
+75 VRALLNAPTPDNII

-102 RIISRDWQAGD
+102 RIISRHWQAGD

-139 VHQIPLQQSDC
+139 VHQIPLQQADC
-150 SLDTARLCEK
+150 SLDVARLCEQ
-160 ITAKTRLVAVSYA
+160 ITAKTRLVAVTYA

-178 SITDIKAITEAAHR
+178 SIVDIKTITEAAHR

-253 TDIGPGRFE
+253 TDVGPGRFE
-262 TGTQSFEGLAGVT
+262 TGTQSFEGLTGVT
-275 AAIDYLAQWGTP
+275 AAVDYLAQWGTP
-287 GAPLRQRLQ
+287 GASLRQRLQ

-312 FLQGLQNVD
+312 FLQRLQQID
-321 GVQLYGTP
+321 DVQLYGST
-329 QADIHRRTPTF
+329 QADCQRRTPTF
-340 ALTFSGHAPEEIAR
+340 ALTFKRHAPEQVAR
-354 RLGRHNICASSGH
+354 RLGRHNICVGSGH
-367 FYALGLIRRLSLQ
+367 FYAQGLIQRLNLQ

-395 QQEID
+395 LQEID
-400 MLFEVL
+400 TLFELLV
-406 ASELTVAGRQ
+406 SER
-416 AAIGQI
+416 

>member
-16 TQRYD
+16 TQHYND
-21 DKPVIF
+21 QPVIF
-27 FDGPGGSQVSQ
+27 FDGPGGSQVSR
-38 GVLEKMTHYLGKYN
+38 GVLEKMTDYLGKYN
-52 ANLGGHYFSSHKTTE
+52 ANLGGHYFSSHVTGE
-67 VMSNARES
+67 VMNNARES
-75 VRAFLNAPSPDNIV
+75 VRALLNAPTPDNII

-102 RIISRDWQAGD
+102 RIISRHWQAGD

-139 VHQIPLQQSDC
+139 VHQIPLQQADC
-150 SLDTARLCEK
+150 SLDVARLCEQ
-160 ITAKTRLVAVSYA
+160 ITAKTRLVAVTYA

-178 SITDIKAITEAAHR
+178 SIVDIKTITEAAHR

-253 TDIGPGRFE
+253 TDVGPGRFE

-275 AAIDYLAQWGTP
+275 AAVDYLAQWGTP
-287 GAPLRQRLQ
+287 GASLRQRLQ

-312 FLQGLQNVD
+312 FLQRLQQID
-321 GVQLYGTP
+321 DVQLYGSP
-329 QADIHRRTPTF
+329 QADCQRRTPTF
-340 ALTFSGHAPEEIAR
+340 ALTFKRHAPEQIAL
-354 RLGRHNICASSGH
+354 RLGRHNICVGSGH
-367 FYALGLIRRLSLQ
+367 FYAQGLIQRLNLQ

-395 QQEID
+395 LQEID
-400 MLFEVL
+400 TLFELLV
-406 ASELTVAGRQ
+406 SER
-416 AAIGQI
+416 

>member
-16 TQRYD
+16 TQHYND
-21 DKPVIF
+21 QPVIF
-27 FDGPGGSQVSQ
+27 FDGPGGSQVSR
-38 GVLEKMTHYLGKYN
+38 GVLEKMTDYLGKYN
-52 ANLGGHYFSSHKTTE
+52 ANLGGHYFSSHVTGE
-67 VMSNARES
+67 VMNNARES
-75 VRAFLNAPSPDNIV
+75 VRALLNAPTPDNII

-102 RIISRDWQAGD
+102 RIISRHWQAGD

-139 VHQIPLQQSDC
+139 VHQIPLQQADC
-150 SLDTARLCEK
+150 SLDVARLCEQ
-160 ITAKTRLVAVSYA
+160 ITAKTRLVAVTYA

-178 SITDIKAITEAAHR
+178 SIVDIKTITEAAHR

-253 TDIGPGRFE
+253 TDVGPGRFE

-275 AAIDYLAQWGTP
+275 AAVDYLAQWGTP
-287 GAPLRQRLQ
+287 GASLRQRLQ
-296 ESFADYHR
+296 ESFVDYHR

-312 FLQGLQNVD
+312 FLQRLQQID
-321 GVQLYGTP
+321 DVQLYGSA
-329 QADIHRRTPTF
+329 QADCQRRTPTF
-340 ALTFSGHAPEEIAR
+340 ALTFKRHAPEQVAR
-354 RLGRHNICASSGH
+354 RLGRHNICVGSGH
-367 FYALGLIRRLSLQ
+367 FYAQGLIQRLNLQ

-395 QQEID
+395 LQEID
-400 MLFEVL
+400 TLFELLV
-406 ASELTVAGRQ
+406 SER
-416 AAIGQI
+416 

>member
-16 TQRYD
+16 TQHYND
-21 DKPVIF
+21 QPVIF
-27 FDGPGGSQVSQ
+27 FDGPGGSQVSR
-38 GVLEKMTHYLGKYN
+38 GVLEKMTDYLGKYN
-52 ANLGGHYFSSHKTTE
+52 ANLGGHYFSSHVTGE
-67 VMSNARES
+67 VMNNARES
-75 VRAFLNAPSPDNIV
+75 VRALLNAPTPDNII

-102 RIISRDWQAGD
+102 RIISRHWQAGD

-139 VHQIPLQQSDC
+139 VHQIPLQQADC
-150 SLDTARLCEK
+150 SLDVARLCEQ
-160 ITAKTRLVAVSYA
+160 ITAKTRLVAVTYA

-178 SITDIKAITEAAHR
+178 SIVDIKTITEAAHR

-209 IDVQALGC
+209 IDVQTLGC

-229 PHIGMAYIA
+229 PHIGMTYIA

-253 TDIGPGRFE
+253 TDVGPGRFE

-275 AAIDYLAQWGTP
+275 AAVDYLAQWGTP
-287 GAPLRQRLQ
+287 GASLRQRLQ

-312 FLQGLQNVD
+312 FLQRLQQID
-321 GVQLYGTP
+321 DVQLYGSP
-329 QADIHRRTPTF
+329 QADCQRRTPTF
-340 ALTFSGHAPEEIAR
+340 ALTFKRHAPEQVAR
-354 RLGRHNICASSGH
+354 RLGRHNICVGSGH
-367 FYALGLIRRLSLQ
+367 FYAQGLIQRLNLQ

-395 QQEID
+395 LQEID
-400 MLFEVL
+400 TLFELLV
-406 ASELTVAGRQ
+406 SER
-416 AAIGQI
+416 

>member
-16 TQRYD
+16 TQHYND
-21 DKPVIF
+21 QPVIF
-27 FDGPGGSQVSQ
+27 FDGPGGSQVSR
-38 GVLEKMTHYLGKYN
+38 GVLEKMTDYLGKYN
-52 ANLGGHYFSSHKTTE
+52 ANLGGHYFSSHVTGE
-67 VMSNARES
+67 VMNNARES
-75 VRAFLNAPSPDNIV
+75 VRALLNAPTPDNII

-102 RIISRDWQAGD
+102 RIISRHWQAGD

-139 VHQIPLQQSDC
+139 VHQIPLQQADC
-150 SLDTARLCEK
+150 SLDVARLCEQ
-160 ITAKTRLVAVSYA
+160 ITAKTRLVAVTYA

-178 SITDIKAITEAAHR
+178 SIVDIKTITEAAHR

-209 IDVQALGC
+209 IDVQTLGC

-253 TDIGPGRFE
+253 TDVGPGRFE
-262 TGTQSFEGLAGVT
+262 TGTQSFEGLTGVT
-275 AAIDYLAQWGTP
+275 AAVDYLAQWGTP
-287 GAPLRQRLQ
+287 GASLRQRLQ

-312 FLQGLQNVD
+312 FLQRLQQID
-321 GVQLYGTP
+321 DVQLYGSP
-329 QADIHRRTPTF
+329 QADCQRRTPTF
-340 ALTFSGHAPEEIAR
+340 ALTFKRHAPEQVAR
-354 RLGRHNICASSGH
+354 RLGRHNICVGSGH
-367 FYALGLIRRLSLQ
+367 FYAQGLIQRLNLQ

-395 QQEID
+395 LQEID
-400 MLFEVL
+400 TLFELLV
-406 ASELTVAGRQ
+406 SER
-416 AAIGQI
+416 

>member
-16 TQRYD
+16 TQHYND
-21 DKPVIF
+21 QPVIF
-27 FDGPGGSQVSQ
+27 FDGPGGSQVSR
-38 GVLEKMTHYLGKYN
+38 GVLEKMTDYLGNYN
-52 ANLGGHYFSSHKTTE
+52 ANLGGHYFSSHMTGE
-67 VMSNARES
+67 VMNHARES
-75 VRAFLNAPSPDNIV
+75 VRALLNAPTPDNII

-102 RIISRDWQAGD
+102 RIISRHWQASD

-129 QQAANDKQVT
+129 QQAANDKQAT
-139 VHQIPLQQSDC
+139 VHQIPLHQSDC
-150 SLDTARLCEK
+150 SLDVARLCEQ
-160 ITAKTRLVAVSYA
+160 ITAKTRLVAVTYA

-178 SITDIKAITEAAHR
+178 SIVDIKTITEAAHR

-253 TDIGPGRFE
+253 TDMGPGRFE
-262 TGTQSFEGLAGVT
+262 TGTQSFEGLVGVT

-287 GAPLRQRLQ
+287 GASLRQRLQ

-304 HEENLCRY
+304 HEEHLCRY
-312 FLQGLQNVD
+312 FLQRLQQID
-321 GVQLYGTP
+321 DMQLYGSP
-329 QADIHRRTPTF
+329 QADSQRRTPTF
-340 ALTFSGHAPEEIAR
+340 ALTFKRHAPEQIAR
-354 RLGRHNICASSGH
+354 RLGQHNICVGSGH
-367 FYALGLIRRLSLQ
+367 FYAQGLIQRLDLQ
-380 DSGGVLRIGMMHYNT
+380 DRGGVLRIGMMHYNT
-395 QQEID
+395 LQEID
-400 MLFEVL
+400 TLFELLV
-406 ASELTVAGRQ
+406 SER
-416 AAIGQI
+416 

>member
-16 TQRYD
+16 TQHYND
-21 DKPVIF
+21 QPVIF
-27 FDGPGGSQVSQ
+27 FDGPGGSQVSR
-38 GVLEKMTHYLGKYN
+38 GVLEKMTDYLGKYN
-52 ANLGGHYFSSHKTTE
+52 ANLGGHYFSSHVTGE
-67 VMSNARES
+67 VMNNARES
-75 VRAFLNAPSPDNIV
+75 VRALLNAPTPDNII

-102 RIISRDWQAGD
+102 RIISRHWQAGD

-139 VHQIPLQQSDC
+139 VHQIPLQQADC
-150 SLDTARLCEK
+150 SLDVARLCEQ
-160 ITAKTRLVAVSYA
+160 ITAKTRLVAVTYA

-178 SITDIKAITEAAHR
+178 SIVDIKTITEAAHR

-209 IDVQALGC
+209 IDVQTLGC

-253 TDIGPGRFE
+253 TDVGPGRFE

-275 AAIDYLAQWGTP
+275 AAVDYLAQWGTP
-287 GAPLRQRLQ
+287 GASLRERLQ

-312 FLQGLQNVD
+312 FLQRLQQID
-321 GVQLYGTP
+321 DVQLYGSP
-329 QADIHRRTPTF
+329 QADCQRRTPTF
-340 ALTFSGHAPEEIAR
+340 ALTFKRHAPEQVAR
-354 RLGRHNICASSGH
+354 RLGRHNICVGSGH
-367 FYALGLIRRLSLQ
+367 FYAQGLIQRLNLQ

-395 QQEID
+395 LQEID
-400 MLFEVL
+400 TLFELLV
-406 ASELTVAGRQ
+406 SER
-416 AAIGQI
+416 